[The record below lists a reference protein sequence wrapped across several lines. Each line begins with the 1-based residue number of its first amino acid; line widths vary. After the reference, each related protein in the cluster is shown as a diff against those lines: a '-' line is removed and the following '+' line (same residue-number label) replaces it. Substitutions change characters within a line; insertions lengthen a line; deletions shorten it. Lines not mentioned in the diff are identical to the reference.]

1 MLLHR
6 FFIQNDSV
14 WEVGAFQP
22 NTGIEIYEVI
32 RVIKEVPLFLR
43 DHLKRFFHSAWL
55 CHLDIPVSEEI
66 ISSRLSRLIDENN
79 VEEGNI
85 RFSYCFRPAGNFQAY
100 FIPHHYPG
108 EADVQNG
115 IVCGI
120 LPAVRNDPNAKV
132 VQANLREA
140 ANQMMEE
147 KGYYEI
153 LLVNQQ
159 PAFTEGSRS
168 NLFFLQKG
176 TFVTSPSGDV
186 LPGVTRQKVLD
197 LLHKM
202 DKKVTKKN
210 LLPEELIYV
219 EAAFITGTSPKV
231 LPIRKIEGYS
241 FKTDLPEIRELIDQY
256 DRLIEQYI
264 EIRKTG

>member
-6 FFIQNDSV
+6 YFIRDESV
-14 WEVGAFQP
+14 LEVGAFQP

-32 RVIKEVPLFLR
+32 RVIKRVPLFLE

-55 CHLDIPVSEEI
+55 CHLDIPVSEELI
-66 ISSRLSRLIDENN
+66 ASRLTRLIDENK

-100 FIPHHYPG
+100 FIPHHYPCG
-108 EADVQNG
+108 DEVRNG

-120 LPAVRNDPNAKV
+120 LRAERNDPNAKV

-140 ANQMMEE
+140 ANQLMEE
-147 KGYYEI
+147 KGYYEV

-159 PAFTEGSRS
+159 SAFTEGSRS
-168 NLFFLQKG
+168 NLFFLHKG
-176 TFVTSPSGDV
+176 TFITSPSGDV

-197 LLHKM
+197 VLHAM
-202 DKKVTKKN
+202 DKKVTKRN
-210 LLPEELIYV
+210 LLHEELISV

-241 FKTDLPEIRELIDQY
+241 FRTDLPEIRELVDRY

-264 EIRKTG
+264 ENRKTL